1 MKTQTN
7 AAAAMTTGDKDQART
22 LKISQV
28 LQKNSMKT
36 EKYLL
41 IHPRL
46 MRIQV
51 KIKQN
56 LIDSCNMK
64 EVTLLSENICKF
76 INKYLNKYY
85 K

>member
-1 MKTQTN
+1 
-7 AAAAMTTGDKDQART
+7 MTTGDKDQART

-64 EVTLLSENICKF
+64 EVTLLSE
-76 INKYLNKYY
+76 KYLQIY

>member
-1 MKTQTN
+1 
-7 AAAAMTTGDKDQART
+7 MTTGDKDQART

-56 LIDSCNMK
+56 PIDSCNMK
-64 EVTLLSENICKF
+64 EVTLLSE
-76 INKYLNKYY
+76 KYLQIY

>member
-1 MKTQTN
+1 MKTWIN
-7 AAAAMTTGDKDQART
+7 GAAAMIIGDKDQARI

-28 LQKNSMKT
+28 HLKSSMKT

-41 IHPRL
+41 INPRL

-51 KIKQN
+51 RIKKN

-64 EVTLLSENICKF
+64 EVTLLSE
-76 INKYLNKYY
+76 KYLQTY

>member
-1 MKTQTN
+1 MI
-7 AAAAMTTGDKDQART
+7 TGDKDQART

-56 LIDSCNMK
+56 QIDSCNMK
-64 EVTLLSENICKF
+64 EVTLLSE
-76 INKYLNKYY
+76 KYLQIY